1 MAYPYVERTIARN
14 SHASAWTGQ
23 RLQAVHVR
31 QLVRP
36 RASNGQSAQGTSH
49 HESQFDVATKSKAIG
64 ILVFEEMAATDLIGS
79 AETFSRATIP
89 VNDGPERRCYQ
100 VVTIGV
106 RAEPSV
112 TESGIVVTPQSD
124 INNAS
129 PLDTLIVPGGNG
141 IHNARLS
148 KKIAKWLTRKAP
160 ITRRIV
166 ALGSGIYP
174 LAEAGLLDGR
184 HVTTHWRLAKNV
196 AVQFPKLQVTSNRL
210 FVKDGPFY
218 TCAGGATALDLSLS
232 LIEEDYG
239 RQLALKLAQQL
250 LVHVKRSGEQTQYSE
265 ALQFQVQSCD
275 RFADISTWILCNL
288 SGDLSVE
295 ALAQRACM
303 SLRNFTRLFKAAFG
317 KAPAEF
323 VTRIRITE
331 ARRRLEVPRN
341 NIESV
346 ATSVGFRSEDAF
358 SRAFKREVGC
368 RPSTYRERLGVV
380 TPADFQTPRKAVVM
394 ARSLGHA

>member
-1 MAYPYVERTIARN
+1 MI
-14 SHASAWTGQ
+14 
-23 RLQAVHVR
+23 
-31 QLVRP
+31 
-36 RASNGQSAQGTSH
+36 
-49 HESQFDVATKSKAIG
+49 SKTVGLI
-64 ILVFEEMAATDLIGS
+64 VFEQMAADELTGP
-79 AETFSRATIP
+79 AEAFSQAKIP
-89 VNDGPERRCYQ
+89 TGDGRECRCYHII
-100 VVTIGV
+100 TLGV
-106 RAEPSV
+106 STESCV
-112 TESGIVVTPQSD
+112 TECGVIVKPQLD

-141 IHNARLS
+141 IHNAGLS
-148 KKIAKWLTRKAP
+148 KKIAQWLTRRARV
-160 ITRRIV
+160 TRRIV

-174 LAEAGLLDGR
+174 LAATGLLDGR

-196 AVQFPKLQVTSNRL
+196 AERFPKLQVTSNRL
-210 FVKDGPFY
+210 FVRDGPFY
-218 TCAGGATALDLSLS
+218 TCAGAATALDLSLS

-239 RQLALKLAQQL
+239 RQLALKLAQEI
-250 LVHVKRSGEQTQYSE
+250 LVHVKRSGEQMQHSE

-303 SLRNFTRLFKAAFG
+303 SLRNFTRLFKATFG

-323 VTRIRITE
+323 VTRIRISE

-341 NIESV
+341 NIDSI

-358 SRAFKREVGC
+358 SRAFRREVGC
-368 RPSTYRERLGVV
+368 RPSTYRERLGVA
-380 TPADFQTPRKAVVM
+380 TPADFQTSRKTVVM
-394 ARSLGHA
+394 ARSLARA